1 MPDADRPRRAAGIET
16 AEFSDGLMVRQPAGR
31 LHQLNNTASIVF
43 ELCDGRRTVAEIAGT
58 LAGAF
63 ALSDPPLGETAACV
77 ADLRR
82 AGVLADVVTHVVGDV
97 PDNSAPPRSDG
108 DPFAFFAA
116 IYCLNLEERPDRWQN
131 AVRRFDMLGITA
143 RVERFPAIS
152 TPRNHHVGCA
162 MSWRLM
168 IADARER
175 GLANFLGIEDD
186 TIFLDSTLDVV
197 SGAISELGEKDW
209 DLLYLGG
216 AAWEAPRELP
226 GHTALRSPRSLTC
239 THALAVNRSAYDR
252 LLAGIPATAD
262 GIDEWLSSYAA
273 IDQYLSHEVNNG
285 HYRAYVLNPRV
296 ATQLELTAEGG
307 LDGALR
313 DRYTIR

>member
-1 MPDADRPRRAAGIET
+1 
-16 AEFSDGLMVRQPAGR
+16 MVRQPAGR

-63 ALSDPPLGETAACV
+63 ALSDPPLGETVACV

-82 AGVLADVVTHVVGDV
+82 AGVLTDVVTEARNEVR
-97 PDNSAPPRSDG
+97 DNSAASRSNG
-108 DPFAFFAA
+108 DPFAFFTA
-116 IYCLNLEERPDRWQN
+116 IYCLNLDERPDRWGN
-131 AVRRFDMLGITA
+131 AVRRFGMLDIAA

-152 TPRNHHVGCA
+152 TPGNHHVGCA

-168 IADARER
+168 ITDARDR
-175 GLANFLGIEDD
+175 GLPNFLGIEDD
-186 TIFLDSTLDVV
+186 AIFLDTTLDVV
-197 SGAISELGEKDW
+197 SRAISELGENDW

-216 AAWEAPRELP
+216 AAWEPSAEIP
-226 GHTALRSPRSLTC
+226 GHAALRAPRSLTC
-239 THALAVNRSAYDR
+239 THALAVHHSAYDR

-262 GIDEWLSSYAA
+262 GIGEWLSSYAA
-273 IDQYLSHEVNNG
+273 IDQYLSDQVNNG

-296 ATQLELTAEGG
+296 ATQPELTSEGG

>member
-1 MPDADRPRRAAGIET
+1 MPDADRPRRAAGIEI
-16 AEFSDGLMVRQPAGR
+16 AEFSDGLMVRPPAGR

-63 ALSDPPLGETAACV
+63 ALSDPPLGETVACV

-82 AGVLADVVTHVVGDV
+82 AGVLDEVRDDVL
-97 PDNSAPPRSDG
+97 DNSAASRSSG
-108 DPFAFFAA
+108 DPFAFFAG
-116 IYCLNLEERPDRWQN
+116 IYCLNLDERPDRWRN
-131 AVRRFDMLGITA
+131 AVRRFDTLDIAG

-152 TPRNHHVGCA
+152 TPGNHHVGCA

-168 IADARER
+168 IANARDR

-186 TIFLDSTLDVV
+186 AIFLDSTLDVV
-197 SGAISELGEKDW
+197 STAISELGEKGW

-216 AAWEAPRELP
+216 AAWEAPAEIP

-239 THALAVNRSAYDR
+239 THALAVNHSAYDR

-262 GIDEWLSSYAA
+262 GIGEWLSSYAA
-273 IDQYLSHEVNNG
+273 IDQYLSHQVNNG

-296 ATQLELTAEGG
+296 ATQPELTSEGG

>member
-1 MPDADRPRRAAGIET
+1 
-16 AEFSDGLMVRQPAGR
+16 MVRQAAGPA
-31 LHQLNNTASIVF
+31 HQLNNTASFVL
-43 ELCDGRRTVAEIAGT
+43 ELCDGQRTVAEIAGT

-63 ALSDPPLGETAACV
+63 ALSAPPLGVTAACV

-82 AGVLADVVTHVVGDV
+82 AGVLAEVLAGSG
-97 PDNSAPPRSDG
+97 PAAPQSG
-108 DPFAFFAA
+108 TDPFSFFAA
-116 IYCLNLEERPDRWQN
+116 IYCLNLNERPDRWRS
-131 AVRRFDMLGITA
+131 ALRRFDTLNIST

-152 TPRNHHVGCA
+152 TPGNHHVGCA

-168 IADARER
+168 IADARDR

-186 TIFLDSTLDVV
+186 AIFLDTTLGVV
-197 SGAISELGEKDW
+197 SIAISELEKKDW

-216 AAWEAPRELP
+216 AAWEAPAEIP
-226 GHTALRSPRSLTC
+226 GHTALRSPRSMTC
-239 THALAVNRSAYDR
+239 THALAVNHRAYDR

-262 GIDEWLSSYAA
+262 AIDEWLSSYAA
-273 IDQYLSHEVNNG
+273 IDQYLSHQVNNG
-285 HYRAYVLNPRV
+285 YYRAYVLNPRV
-296 ATQLELTAEGG
+296 ATQPELTPEGG

>member
-1 MPDADRPRRAAGIET
+1 MPDADRPRRAAGIEV

-63 ALSDPPLGETAACV
+63 ALSDPPLGETLACV

-82 AGVLADVVTHVVGDV
+82 AGVLAEVPDDV
-97 PDNSAPPRSDG
+97 PDNSAASRSNG
-108 DPFAFFAA
+108 DPFAFFTA
-116 IYCLNLEERPDRWQN
+116 IYCLNLDERSDRWRS
-131 AVRRFDMLGITA
+131 AVRRFDMLGIAA

-168 IADARER
+168 IAGARER
-175 GLANFLGIEDD
+175 ELGNFLGIEDD

-197 SGAISELGEKDW
+197 SGAISELGDKDW

-216 AAWEAPRELP
+216 AAWETPAEIP
-226 GHTALRSPRSLTC
+226 GHTVLRSPRSLTC
-239 THALAVNRSAYDR
+239 THALAVNHSAYDR

-262 GIDEWLSSYAA
+262 GIGEWLSSYAA

-296 ATQLELTAEGG
+296 ATQLELTSEGG

-313 DRYTIR
+313 DRYAIR

>member
-1 MPDADRPRRAAGIET
+1 
-16 AEFSDGLMVRQPAGR
+16 MVRQAAGPA
-31 LHQLNNTASIVF
+31 HQLNNTASFVL
-43 ELCDGRRTVAEIAGT
+43 ELCDGQRTVAEIAGT

-63 ALSDPPLGETAACV
+63 ALSAPPLGVTAACV

-82 AGVLADVVTHVVGDV
+82 AGVLAEVLAGSG
-97 PDNSAPPRSDG
+97 PAAPQRG
-108 DPFAFFAA
+108 ADPFSFFAA
-116 IYCLNLEERPDRWQN
+116 IYCLNLDERPDRWRS
-131 AVRRFDMLGITA
+131 ALRRFDTLNIST

-152 TPRNHHVGCA
+152 TPGNHHVGCA

-168 IADARER
+168 IADARDR

-186 TIFLDSTLDVV
+186 AIFLDTTLGVV
-197 SGAISELGEKDW
+197 SIAISELEKKDW

-216 AAWEAPRELP
+216 AAWEAPAEIP
-226 GHTALRSPRSLTC
+226 GHTALRSPRSMTC
-239 THALAVNRSAYDR
+239 THALAVNHRAYDR

-262 GIDEWLSSYAA
+262 AIDEWLSSYAA
-273 IDQYLSHEVNNG
+273 IDQYLSHQVNNG
-285 HYRAYVLNPRV
+285 YYRAYVLNPRV
-296 ATQLELTAEGG
+296 ATQPELTPEGG